1 MEYGRSV
8 LAPAAVHS
16 ADRTLL
22 EESLTLFAYPDVAT
36 CPASHL
42 IGAEHRS
49 ELAMAVQRAVRTQL
63 GRREVSAL
71 EDLYRQAKAVHEQLV
86 REDIPA
92 AGLVDVDEFIEHVP
106 DD

>member
-16 ADRTLL
+16 ADRNLL
-22 EESLTLFAYPDVAT
+22 EESLSLFAYQEVST
-36 CPASHL
+36 CPAAHL
-42 IGAEHRS
+42 VGAEHRS
-49 ELAMAVQRAVRTQL
+49 ELAVAVQRAVRTQL

-86 REDIPA
+86 REDVPA
-92 AGLVDVDEFIEHVP
+92 AGLVDVDDFIEHLP
-106 DD
+106 DG